1 MEETPMTDAPAAE
14 GTEMPKPEGEATEET
29 TEETPA
35 A

>member
-14 GTEMPKPEGEATEET
+14 GTEMPKPEGEATET